1 MTDRVTAQDKNKQI
15 ASGGGLTLL
24 GEDHWKAAALH
35 NYSLQE
41 KPRTPSRLEGFC
53 FHLCHLGL
61 PRCDLE
67 GSAPSASSLS
77 TAANCDHYS
86 QLWPVTDLF
95 PWGHVPSQAGT
106 VWPSFNWAQRE
117 SASSR
122 AHKLMHFLQRNQ
134 NNSKRRN
141 WKCWF
146 WHGKFHCFSGFLW
159 VSTLPVSQQRTLQLQ
174 MRVFKAAL
182 SRNGRRGPSGERGTL
197 EEATGRANQ
206 ISLLSEVASLGVL
219 LGQKKG
225 TYPRGRTPWDVEI
238 SNKSQ
243 KWKTIKRSG

>member
-1 MTDRVTAQDKNKQI
+1 MTDRVTVQDKNKQI

-24 GEDHWKAAALH
+24 GEDHWKAAALY

-41 KPRTPSRLEGFC
+41 PHTPSRLQRFC

-61 PRCDLE
+61 PRSDLE

-86 QLWPVTDLF
+86 QLWPVTGLF
-95 PWGHVPSQAGT
+95 PSGHVPSQART

-174 MRVFKAAL
+174 MRAFNAAL
-182 SRNGRRGPSGERGTL
+182 SRNVRRAPSGERD
-197 EEATGRANQ
+197 TGRGNRP
-206 ISLLSEVASLGVL
+206 S
-219 LGQKKG
+219 
-225 TYPRGRTPWDVEI
+225 
-238 SNKSQ
+238 
-243 KWKTIKRSG
+243 